1 MRNQYQERSTVI
13 RIIFLTVGIIFIV
26 RLAFMQVFDSEYRR
40 QADRQALRPITQFPA
55 RGLIYDRNGELLV
68 YNEAVYDLMV
78 IPRMTKGLDTNMF
91 CRVMGITR
99 DEFDA
104 RMRKACKY
112 STYSASPFMKQV
124 SKEEYGSWENS
135 LYKFRGFYVQQRTL
149 RVYDKPIAAHVLG
162 YVGEVDQSEIDA
174 DKFYKQGDY
183 IGKSGLEKSYEEVLR
198 GIKGKRIMQ
207 VDVHNREIGSYMNG
221 AYDTMAVEGGNLYTT
236 LDASLQEYAEGLMAN
251 KRGCIVAIEPST
263 GEVLAMVSAPGYD
276 PNLLVGRVRGENY
289 QMLLQDISRPL
300 LNRALIEHYPPG
312 SIFKVAQAVTALQLG
327 VITPNSG
334 FVCDKSLVG
343 CHNHPSARSVQEAIK
358 MSCNPYFYQ
367 VYRRVIQQGK
377 YKSIYK
383 DSPYGL
389 TVWRDYMLR
398 FGFGQKMGID
408 LPASGITPG
417 FIPDTAF
424 YNKRYGRERW
434 AFSTIYSNS
443 IGQGEVTVVPI
454 QMANLACIVANRGYY
469 ITPHLVRYYGPD
481 SVRNEEFYTKH
492 ETGINKAYFDIAAN
506 GMYDVVHVAGGT
518 ARRANIPDIDIC
530 GKTGTAQ
537 NIGEDHSVFICFA
550 PKEKPKIAV
559 AVYVENARGGGGYW
573 AAPIASL
580 VIEKYIRG
588 EVTRKDVEKMYREAA
603 PCQKD
608 GNKDRL
614 GNTSALCRHPRFW
627 MDEHLCRLL
636 RRGAHGYS

>member
-112 STYSASPFMKQV
+112 STYSASAFMKQV

-198 GIKGKRIMQ
+198 GIKGTRIMQ

-603 PCQKD
+603 PCQKLPLTRVA
-608 GNKDRL
+608 KKKKK
-614 GNTSALCRHPRFW
+614 
-627 MDEHLCRLL
+627 
-636 RRGAHGYS
+636 

>member
-327 VITPNSG
+327 VISPNTG
-334 FVCDKSLVG
+334 FACDKSLVG

-603 PCQKD
+603 PCQKLPLT
-608 GNKDRL
+608 KV
-614 GNTSALCRHPRFW
+614 AKKKKK
-627 MDEHLCRLL
+627 
-636 RRGAHGYS
+636 